1 MANLVA
7 TAQIDI
13 AATTSQVWNALTDPA
28 QIKRY
33 LFGTEVESDWQPGSP
48 IIWRGEYQG
57 KAFQDKGE
65 ILENE
70 PYHRLTLTHFSPLS
84 GLPDQPENY
93 HTVTYELVD
102 HGGTTHLSLRQDNNG
117 DEAEAEHARATW
129 ATMLAGLKDTVEGV

>member
-102 HGGTTHLSLRQDNNG
+102 H
-117 DEAEAEHARATW
+117 
-129 ATMLAGLKDTVEGV
+129 